1 MLSCSEQAIVVAS
14 MGPLRPLHPE
24 TISVEVSTSRDLGET
39 WTKDSFEAPVHWQ
52 SGVDLGAKWTP
63 GAPPPT
69 SSSPTIPRIAT
80 VYSAGTGETY
90 VGLTD
95 AIPGP
100 KVEGMPQ
107 LYGSRLYRRGH

>member
-14 MGPLRPLHPE
+14 LGPLQPLRPEKIP
-24 TISVEVSTSRDLGET
+24 VEVSTSRDLGET
-39 WTKDSFEAPVHWQ
+39 WTKDSFDAPVHWQ

-69 SSSPTIPRIAT
+69 SSSPTIPKIAT
-80 VYSAGTGETY
+80 VFVASTGETY

-100 KVEGMPQ
+100 KVEGMPP
-107 LYGSRLYRRGH
+107 LFGSRLYRRGH